1 MLNEPLLSCKTTCA
15 FSEMPTDDVEGQ
27 SQRRPSTSPHETSER
42 DWLKQNS
49 DARSLWPKDD
59 AGVFRPLSRRAL
71 LGTVHTYFLRWK
83 GDGERHPPPPPI
95 YRTVLAWLGSFLSLL
110 LIGGMH
116 QWINTQWSLPLLLS
130 TFGPACALVFGLPTL
145 PASQPLNCMGGN
157 LVGGIVGLF
166 WRVLV
171 GRQAWLAMALSCS
184 TAIAAMEMTSLQ
196 YPPGIT
202 TSLLLSTIV
211 PESTFQPV
219 SIGNNV
225 THNWCIRTLLEHSL
239 LLRFTDGCKI
249 LLSTVIG
256 HVVIILVALIVNN
269 LHPNIGYPKRW
280 L

>member
-1 MLNEPLLSCKTTCA
+1 MHDC
-15 FSEMPTDDVEGQ
+15 
-27 SQRRPSTSPHETSER
+27 
-42 DWLKQNS
+42 
-49 DARSLWPKDD
+49 
-59 AGVFRPLSRRAL
+59 RAL
-71 LGTVHTYFLRWK
+71 LGTVQTYFLRWK

-145 PASQPLNCMGGN
+145 PASQPMNCMGGN

-202 TSLLLSTIV
+202 TSLLLSTVV
-211 PESTFQPV
+211 PESTFQLLICAIDDPV
-219 SIGNNV
+219 ND
-225 THNWCIRTLLEHSL
+225 L
-239 LLRFTDGCKI
+239 LLATG
-249 LLSTVIG
+249 SAQPG
-256 HVVIILVALIVNN
+256 QA
-269 LHPNIGYPKRW
+269 KRGKSSCFGQAPM
-280 L
+280 